1 VSTMIERR
9 GHPTGATAAAAVD
22 DTAPDAAHRGRGAT
36 TAICAVVA
44 VVAVGC
50 AVAGAVGLG
59 AAPAVVAA
67 VVVAAWA
74 AAGAVIGRR
83 APGVP
88 LGPLVAAAS
97 LVGGVALL
105 ASAHVDGSGTAAAVR
120 GVAVALLPAVLFHLA
135 VTLPDGAARGRR
147 LVLVALGYVAAA
159 AVAVVAVQDRP
170 DVPGGLVAVEGLGL
184 GAVAVITFRV
194 SCRRATPRARAR
206 LQWAGWGVV
215 VTVAVAVAAWALDA
229 LTGWPPRPALVALV
243 ASVLVP
249 VGLVAGTHDR
259 AIARVDRVLVHT
271 IVTVGLVGLVAAVYL
286 VVVIGLDGTPSGAAR
301 SVMALSLVAAA
312 LAAVLSLPA
321 RRRLEEF
328 ANQRIYGE
336 RRAPDEALRTFAT
349 RMSRS
354 VPMDELLLQ
363 LVESLRKTMGLSRAE
378 VWTGADGRLERQVS
392 VPDAGPGAISLAG
405 EELSVAARTHV
416 SGNGWLAVWMPSLL
430 AGREDR
436 VLRVA
441 PIAHLG
447 ELLGLIVVERTADDP
462 AFDDD
467 EDRVLSDL
475 ARQVGLALHNV
486 RLDSALQASLEE
498 LQDRNEELVAS
509 RARIVSASDESRR
522 RIERNLHD
530 GAQQHLVAM
539 AVKVGLARQLLEKD
553 PAVASTMLEELR
565 NDVQVT
571 VGELRELAHG
581 IYPPLLRDRGLPEA
595 LTTAANR
602 GVLPTEVR
610 AEGLRRYP
618 TDLEA
623 AVYFCCLE
631 AMQNAGKHAGEG
643 STITVDVEEVDGEL
657 RFSVT
662 DDGAGFAAGAKPQGH
677 GFVNMEDRV
686 GAMGGRLEVR
696 SAPGEGTTIRGV
708 VPVPGSDAEPAV

>member
-9 GHPTGATAAAAVD
+9 GHPTGATVPAGVDGTAAVD
-22 DTAPDAAHRGRGAT
+22 RSAGGGAT
-36 TAICAVVA
+36 GAVTALGA
-44 VVAVGC
+44 VVAVGA
-50 AVAGAVGLG
+50 AVLGAVRL
-59 AAPAVVAA
+59 ATAPAVVAA
-67 VVVAAWA
+67 VVVVAWA
-74 AAGAVIGRR
+74 VAGWVVGRR
-83 APGVP
+83 ARGVP
-88 LGPLVAAAS
+88 LGPLVAAAA
-97 LVGGVALL
+97 VMGGVAL
-105 ASAHVDGSGTAAAVR
+105 AATSFVDGSDPASVLRA
-120 GVAVALLPAVLFHLA
+120 VAVALLPGVLFHLA
-135 VTLPDGAARGRR
+135 VTLPDGVARGRR
-147 LVLVALGYVAAA
+147 LLLVAAGYVAAA
-159 AVAVVAVQDRP
+159 VVAGVGVRDRPSVPTGALAILGVGLGVVAVVSF
-170 DVPGGLVAVEGLGL
+170 L
-184 GAVAVITFRV
+184 V
-194 SCRRATPRARAR
+194 SCRRATPRTRAR

-229 LTGWPPRPALVALV
+229 LTGWPPRPALVALG

-249 VGLVAGTHDR
+249 VGLVAGTNDR
-259 AIARVDRVLVHT
+259 AVARVDRVLVHT

-328 ANQRIYGE
+328 ANQRVYGE
-336 RRAPDEALRTFAT
+336 LRAPDEALRTFAT

-363 LVESLRKTMGLSRAE
+363 LAESLRKTMGLSRAE

-392 VPDAGPGAISLAG
+392 VPDAGPATVMLAG
-405 EELSVAARTHV
+405 EELSVASRTHV

-430 AGREDR
+430 DGRGDR
-436 VLRVA
+436 VVRVA
-441 PIAHLG
+441 PVAHLG
-447 ELLGLIVVERTADDP
+447 ELLGLIVVERTPDDP
-462 AFDDD
+462 AFDDE

-498 LQDRNEELVAS
+498 LQERNEELVAS

-539 AVKVGLARQLLEKD
+539 AVKVGLARQLLDKD
-553 PAVASTMLEELR
+553 PAAASTMLEELR

-595 LTTAANR
+595 LSTAANR

-610 AEGLRRYP
+610 AEGLGRYP

-643 STITVDVEEVDGEL
+643 ATITVVVTEDDGEL
-657 RFSVT
+657 RFEVS
-662 DDGAGFAAGAKPQGH
+662 DDGAGFDADRGPRGH
-677 GFVNMEDRV
+677 GFVNMDDRV
-686 GAMGGRLEVR
+686 GAMGGHISVR
-696 SAPGEGTTIRGV
+696 SAPGEGTTITGT
-708 VPVPGSDAEPAV
+708 VPVPAEVPTD

>member
-1 VSTMIERR
+1 MSTMIERR
-9 GHPTGATAAAAVD
+9 GHPTGAAAPAAVD
-22 DTAPDAAHRGRGAT
+22 GSGPGAVGHGRAAT
-36 TAICAVVA
+36 TALCAVTAVA
-44 VVAVGC
+44 AVGFG
-50 AVAGAVGLG
+50 VAGAVRLG
-59 AAPAVVAA
+59 TAPAVVAA
-67 VVVAAWA
+67 VVVTAWA
-74 AAGAVIGRR
+74 LAGVVIGRR

-88 LGPLVAAAS
+88 LGPLVAATS
-97 LVGGVALL
+97 LVGGVALA
-105 ASAHVDGSGTAAAVR
+105 ASAHSEGSGAAGAVR

-135 VTLPDGAARGRR
+135 VALPDGVARGRSR
-147 LVLVALGYVAAA
+147 GLVVLGYLAAA
-159 AVAVVAVQDRP
+159 AVSVAAVQDRP
-170 DVPGGLVAVEGLGL
+170 GLPAGLLVAEGIGLGV
-184 GAVAVITFRV
+184 VAVIAFLV
-194 SCRRATPRARAR
+194 SCRRATPRVRAR

-215 VTVAVAVAAWALDA
+215 VAVAVAAAAWALEA

-271 IVTVGLVGLVAAVYL
+271 IVTVGLVGLVTAVYL

-363 LVESLRKTMGLSRAE
+363 LAESLRKTMGLARAE
-378 VWTGADGRLERQVS
+378 VWTGVDGHLERQVS
-392 VPDAGPGAISLAG
+392 VPDAGPAAISVAG
-405 EELSVAARTHV
+405 EELAVASRTHV

-430 AGREDR
+430 DGRADR

-441 PIAHLG
+441 PVAHLG
-447 ELLGLIVVERTADDP
+447 QLLGLIVVERTVDDP
-462 AFDDD
+462 SFDDD

-498 LQDRNEELVAS
+498 LQERNEDLVAS

-553 PAVASTMLEELR
+553 PAAAGTMLEELR
-565 NDVQVT
+565 GDVQVT

-595 LTTAANR
+595 LATAANR
-602 GVLPTEVR
+602 GPLPAQVR
-610 AEGLRRYP
+610 ADGLGRYP
-618 TDLEA
+618 TDVEA

-631 AMQNAGKHAGEG
+631 ALQNAGKHAGDG
-643 STITVDVEEVDGEL
+643 SA
-657 RFSVT
+657 VT
-662 DDGAGFAAGAKPQGH
+662 GRRG
-677 GFVNMEDRV
+677 
-686 GAMGGRLEVR
+686 GGRRRAAVLRHRRRRGVR
-696 SAPGEGTTIRGV
+696 RRCPAPGPRVRQHGG
-708 VPVPGSDAEPAV
+708 PGRRHGRSPGGALRSR

>member
-1 VSTMIERR
+1 
-9 GHPTGATAAAAVD
+9 
-22 DTAPDAAHRGRGAT
+22 
-36 TAICAVVA
+36 
-44 VVAVGC
+44 
-50 AVAGAVGLG
+50 
-59 AAPAVVAA
+59 
-67 VVVAAWA
+67 
-74 AAGAVIGRR
+74 
-83 APGVP
+83 
-88 LGPLVAAAS
+88 
-97 LVGGVALL
+97 
-105 ASAHVDGSGTAAAVR
+105 
-120 GVAVALLPAVLFHLA
+120 
-135 VTLPDGAARGRR
+135 
-147 LVLVALGYVAAA
+147 
-159 AVAVVAVQDRP
+159 
-170 DVPGGLVAVEGLGL
+170 
-184 GAVAVITFRV
+184 
-194 SCRRATPRARAR
+194 
-206 LQWAGWGVV
+206 
-215 VTVAVAVAAWALDA
+215 
-229 LTGWPPRPALVALV
+229 
-243 ASVLVP
+243 
-249 VGLVAGTHDR
+249 
-259 AIARVDRVLVHT
+259 VLVHT

-328 ANQRIYGE
+328 ANQRVYGE

-363 LVESLRKTMGLSRAE
+363 LAESLRKTMALSRAE

-392 VPDAGPGAISLAG
+392 VPDAGPAAVTLAG
-405 EELSVAARTHV
+405 EELSVASRTHV

-430 AGREDR
+430 EGRGDR
-436 VLRVA
+436 VVRVA
-441 PIAHLG
+441 PVAHLG
-447 ELLGLIVVERTADDP
+447 ELLGLIVAERTTDDP
-462 AFDDD
+462 AFDDE

-498 LQDRNEELVAS
+498 LQERNEELVAS

-539 AVKVGLARQLLEKD
+539 AVKVGLARQLLDKD
-553 PAVASTMLEELR
+553 PTAASTMLEELR

-595 LTTAANR
+595 LVTAANR
-602 GVLPTEVR
+602 SVLPTEVR
-610 AEGLRRYP
+610 AEGLGRYP
-618 TDLEA
+618 TDVEA

-643 STITVDVEEVDGEL
+643 AAVTVSVEQVDGEL
-657 RFSVT
+657 RFSVA
-662 DDGAGFAAGAKPQGH
+662 DDGAGFDVRSGPRGH
-677 GFVNMEDRV
+677 GFVNMDDRV
-686 GAMGGRLEVR
+686 GAMGGRISVH
-696 SAPGEGTTIRGV
+696 SAPGEGTTISGT
-708 VPVPGSDAEPAV
+708 VPVPEVASDDASDAAPTG